1 MLSYVVESHEKG
13 GEIPGA
19 AGPMGEVTSYARKK
33 DKEQGGLAPPSR
45 PLKEHYVTP
54 G

>member
-13 GEIPGA
+13 GETPGA
-19 AGPMGEVTSYARKK
+19 AGPMGEVTSHTRNK
-33 DKEQGGLAPPSR
+33 DKGQGGLVPN
-45 PLKEHYVTP
+45 PLKKHYVTP